1 MGALAEFPALAII
14 LTEVLYLLEIVMKKI
29 LAVFGLVLF
38 LGGMNAYA
46 ADKPAAGSQPV
57 VAVVN
62 VQQLFQ
68 QSPRIADL
76 NKKLQDQFKP
86 RQDKLILAQKNLQ
99 DELDGFK
106 KDSATMSQSQKDKM
120 QKKIANDQST
130 LSRDANSFQQ
140 DLGKE
145 QKRIMSGVL
154 ADLNNIISK
163 IAKQNGYTLVLD
175 SQAVVYA
182 ADSQDITKDVQK
194 TFDNK

>member
-1 MGALAEFPALAII
+1 
-14 LTEVLYLLEIVMKKI
+14 MKKI
-29 LAVFGLVLF
+29 LAVAGLALVMV
-38 LGGMNAYA
+38 GVNANA
-46 ADKPAAGSQPV
+46 ADKPASGTQPV

-76 NKKLQDQFKP
+76 NKKLQDQFKS
-86 RQDKLILAQKNLQ
+86 RQDKLVAAQKSLQ
-99 DELDGFK
+99 DELDSFK
-106 KDSATMSQSQKDKM
+106 KDSDTMSKKDKDKM

-130 LSRDANSFQQ
+130 LSRDATAFQQ

-154 ADLNNIISK
+154 ADLNNIISG
-163 IAKQNGYTLVLD
+163 IAKKNGYTLVLD

-182 ADSQDITKDVQK
+182 ADSTDITTDVSK
-194 TFDNK
+194 TFDSEKK